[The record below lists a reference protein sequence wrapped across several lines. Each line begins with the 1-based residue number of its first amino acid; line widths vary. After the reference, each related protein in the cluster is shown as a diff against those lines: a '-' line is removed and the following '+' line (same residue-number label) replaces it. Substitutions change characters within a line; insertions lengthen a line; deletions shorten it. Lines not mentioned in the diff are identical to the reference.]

1 MQTVRQLHVGCRLPA
16 SPVAA
21 HNRTRAPTDVARPAS
36 LPTSHT
42 SWFYLDQPHLAGVQG
57 FYPSLWTNHIPAP
70 IASLRPPLPP
80 PIGLAPGRSG
90 AVLAPPTLRCCN
102 ARMHTPTG
110 PIPPLQAP
118 PKGRNVVFR
127 KKYIMVYIYIRLNN
141 FFIYGPK
148 YTKFFLTQRGRGG
161 S

>member
-70 IASLRPPLPP
+70 IASLRPALPP

-90 AVLAPPTLRCCN
+90 AVLAPRRCAAATLVYMHPQILYPHYISDGGGRAGCNCGRRFEVLLDLHNCCSP
-102 ARMHTPTG
+102 H
-110 PIPPLQAP
+110 
-118 PKGRNVVFR
+118 
-127 KKYIMVYIYIRLNN
+127 
-141 FFIYGPK
+141 
-148 YTKFFLTQRGRGG
+148 
-161 S
+161 